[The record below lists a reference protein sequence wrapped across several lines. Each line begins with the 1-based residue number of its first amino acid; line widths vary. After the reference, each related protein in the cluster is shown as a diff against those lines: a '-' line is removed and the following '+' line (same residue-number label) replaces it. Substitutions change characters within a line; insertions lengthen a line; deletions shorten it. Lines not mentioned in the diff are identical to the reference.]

1 MGRRSLPLQNSA
13 RYIMEPL
20 KSDSENTNQDLSAAN
35 VKINNPEQ
43 KAKTQID
50 RVTLN
55 KYESDKVNNWLRQIK
70 ESSKGFLD
78 LTRSDLVN
86 FLIKSHCEELPPKE
100 IKKIR
105 LAHYSL
111 IKHLNWITPQLKK
124 ALDENN
130 SDLVSALQVELR
142 SLELGVTKSA
152 ELKNNS
158 SEISNIIQKRK
169 QRVIKSLNKTGAG
182 EPGNSGT

>member
-1 MGRRSLPLQNSA
+1 MGGRSLPLQNSEGH
-13 RYIMEPL
+13 IMEPL
-20 KSDSENTNQDLSAAN
+20 MKDFETQMDDF
-35 VKINNPEQ
+35 E
-43 KAKTQID
+43 KAKFKALDQKVKTQVD

-55 KYESDKVNNWLRQIK
+55 KDESDKVNNWLRQIK
-70 ESSKGFLD
+70 DSSKGFLD

-86 FLIKSHCEELPPKE
+86 FLIKSHCDELPLKE

-130 SDLVSALQVELR
+130 HELVFALQAELR
-142 SLELGVTKSA
+142 SLEIGVIKSTETKI
-152 ELKNNS
+152 S
-158 SEISNIIQKRK
+158 SNTENTLNTTAK
-169 QRVIKSLNKTGAG
+169 QRVRKSKNKSSEDKNDNT
-182 EPGNSGT
+182 ES

>member
-1 MGRRSLPLQNSA
+1 MGRRSLPLPNSEG
-13 RYIMEPL
+13 YIMEPL
-20 KSDSENTNQDLSAAN
+20 KSDSENSNQDLLVPKAN
-35 VKINNPEQ
+35 GLEQ
-43 KAKTQID
+43 KVKTQID

-55 KYESDKVNNWLRQIK
+55 KDESDKVNNWLKQIK

-86 FLIKSHCEELPPKE
+86 FLIKSHCDELPLKE
-100 IKKIR
+100 IKKVR

-130 SDLVSALQVELR
+130 HKLVFALQAELQG
-142 SLELGVTKSA
+142 LEIGVIKSA
-152 ELKNNS
+152 ETKIALISNNS
-158 SEISNIIQKRK
+158 LAATSK
-169 QRVIKSLNKTGAG
+169 QRVRKIKEKSSEDKNDTAG
-182 EPGNSGT
+182 S